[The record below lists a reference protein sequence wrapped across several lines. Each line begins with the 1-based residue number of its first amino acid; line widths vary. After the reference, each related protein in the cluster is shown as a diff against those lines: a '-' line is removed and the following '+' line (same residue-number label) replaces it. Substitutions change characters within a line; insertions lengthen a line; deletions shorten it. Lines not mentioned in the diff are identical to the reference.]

1 MAQMHFDKYIPLY
14 TDVLEELQEYCLQ
27 YFRLVLGFYLGF
39 SFYNYQSFL
48 DWSLSISAMHF
59 VFVKI
64 IAKILSNILPPSLDM
79 LLFKNILP
87 ELLSLWIISVFTQ
100 QSLFLFIFSRFL
112 YLGFHLYATHF
123 SRLLLESIGI
133 AYYLKSVWFLLPVSF
148 YFVITSLY
156 ILEMNVLYYFFE
168 LSLVS
173 VVLGEMGIDIKRLNR
188 EYQDQYDSDNP
199 YYSLILHDKDFF
211 NDLKKAVIHPHSS
224 KQLNNQMRFFK
235 KDIIDLYIKHPA
247 SVVHENKVIILP
259 LEWHDF
265 KLLLQNHPTLS
276 SNMYLAYYQHPYHTL
291 YRLSQGYNPW
301 LATDRDSLKYH
312 RTFQKL
318 HYKEMLVLLWLK
330 AKKNHQEL
338 QFCRDM
344 ARIYRRRNYIRDK
357 FNFFGQ
363 DIHHMTADMPGPIDE
378 FHHYVFQYID
388 IHRDLNLVTHHQ
400 IKKYWHEE
408 IKNYWKKY
416 LDSLTV
422 EEFFELRYLWKD
434 VLSKNNPLSLHYFKV
449 MDLDNDFKDFFI
461 LKMQIQFGKKWK
473 NFHTTYVNQLYK
485 LSHTDHSHIEK
496 YAIAFSSLMKK
507 HYYEEIP
514 GKKNPKI

>member
-1 MAQMHFDKYIPLY
+1 MYFDKYIPLY
-14 TDVLEELQEYCLQ
+14 TDVLEELHEYCIQ

-64 IAKILSNILPPSLDM
+64 IAKILSNILPSPLNI
-79 LLFKNILP
+79 LLYKNILP
-87 ELLSLWIISVFTQ
+87 ELLSLGMISIFTQ
-100 QSLFLFIFSRFL
+100 QSLFLFVFSRFL
-112 YLGFHLYATHF
+112 YLGFHLYATYF

-133 AYYLKSVWFLLPVSF
+133 AYYLKSIWFLIPVGVHF
-148 YFVITSLY
+148 IITSLY
-156 ILEMNVLYYFFE
+156 ILELSVINYFLE

-173 VVLGEMGIDIKRLNR
+173 AVLGELGIDMNRLNR
-188 EYQDQYDSDNP
+188 EYRDQYDSDNP

-211 NDLKKAVIHPHSS
+211 DDLKKAVVHLHSPQ
-224 KQLNNQMRFFK
+224 QLRNQMRLFK
-235 KDIIDLYIKHPA
+235 KDIIDLYQKHPA
-247 SVVHENKVIILP
+247 SVVHEDRVIFLP
-259 LEWHDF
+259 LEWNAF
-265 KLLLQNHPTLS
+265 KVLLQNYPTLRP
-276 SNMYLAYYQHPYHTL
+276 NMYLAYYQNPYHTL
-291 YRLSQGYNPW
+291 YRLLQGHNSW
-301 LATDRDSLKYH
+301 LATDSDSLKYH
-312 RTFQKL
+312 RTFQKS
-318 HYKEMLVLLWLK
+318 HYQEMLLLLWLK

-344 ARIYRRRNYIRDK
+344 ARIYRHRNYTRDK
-357 FNFFGQ
+357 FKFFGH
-363 DIHHMTADMPGPIDE
+363 DIHHMTADMPASMDE
-378 FHHYVFQYID
+378 FHHYVFQYFD

-408 IKNYWKKY
+408 IKNHWKQY

-434 VLSKNNPLSLHYFKV
+434 VLLKNDPMSLHHFKV

-473 NFHTTYVNQLYK
+473 NFHTTYVNHLFK

-507 HYYEEIP
+507 HFREEIP
-514 GKKNPKI
+514 RKLYPSI